1 MGLRHS
7 NEKEMTCIGFW
18 GNFGDFKDGC
28 ILYILLN
35 SKNITHYE
43 VIF

>member
-18 GNFGDFKDGC
+18 GNFGDFNPNRSLE
-28 ILYILLN
+28 ILE
-35 SKNITHYE
+35 SK
-43 VIF
+43 VL